1 MPTLPQTQSELEAL
15 RASVFQKYQDAKSR
29 NDQAEMARL
38 TGIAGEI
45 DDLLDDLAIAGLQN
59 LAKKLEEIKAKIDAA
74 GQKAKGWPFSSLAAA
89 FDHERPFRGI
99 IQDNDQEDEGPNA
112 PAPQPGPVAPGKIPT
127 VSAGWSESY
136 IQLWSTI
143 QIRPEWKKTSD
154 AIAAKI
160 VSNQGRYA
168 AAVSGTAIPWWFIA
182 VVHAMECSLRFD
194 QHLHNGDPL
203 TARTVRVPSGRPAA
217 GPPPF
222 TWEESAQDS
231 IVYESLD
238 KVADWGLASVL
249 FNWHRYN
256 GINNEYKKRGIPTPY
271 LWSGSQHY
279 TKGKYV
285 ADHEFDPNAVSG
297 QAGAAVILKALV
309 DMGAVAVSQQ
319 FAVATNPAAATEHI
333 PSLII
338 DTAGN
343 AFKHVSAEIDFPGEL
358 HLGSPKSKKNE
369 KAITR
374 IQEWLNIHGVV
385 TPIDGDFGHS
395 TAAQLS
401 AFQTKVNR
409 EPTGQLDAETWALLT
424 APMRRALATIDH
436 GTSPSFEESV
446 LRVAQQHI
454 KQKPIEI
461 GGNNCGP
468 WVRLYMQGKEGTE
481 QKWCA
486 GFVCLIVAQAARD
499 LGTDIPFERQVGVDQ
514 LVAQAKTSGRFIA
527 EADVQDGIKRRSKLR
542 PGQIFVVR
550 ASSTDWTH
558 TGILLSIND
567 KTFDTFEGNTGGDGG
582 TDGAN
587 ARQGNRSYASKDF
600 IRLA

>member
-1 MPTLPQTQSELEAL
+1 MPTLPQTRSELEAL
-15 RASVFQKYQDAKSR
+15 RADLFEKYQDAKSR
-29 NDQAEMARL
+29 SDQAEMTRL

-45 DDLLDDLAIAGLQN
+45 DDLLDDLAITDLN
-59 LAKKLEEIKAKIDAA
+59 TLAKKLSEIKARIDAA
-74 GQKAKGWPFSSLAAA
+74 GQKAKGWPFGSLDAAA
-89 FDHERPFRGI
+89 DHERPFRGDL
-99 IQDNDQEDEGPNA
+99 QDNDQDDQGPNA
-112 PAPQPGPVAPGKIPT
+112 PAPQPKPISPGTVPT
-127 VSAGWSESY
+127 VSPGWSQNY
-136 IQLWSTI
+136 LQLWSTI
-143 QIRPEWKKTSD
+143 EVRPEWKKTSD
-154 AIAAKI
+154 AIAKKI

-168 AAVSGTAIPWWFIA
+168 TAVTGTAIPWWFIA

-203 TARTVRVPSGRPAA
+203 TARTVRVPKDRPAA
-217 GPPPF
+217 GAPPF
-222 TWEESAQDS
+222 TWEESARDS
-231 IVYESLD
+231 ITYENLD
-238 KVADWGLASVL
+238 KVIDWSLPSVL
-249 FNWHRYN
+249 YHWHRYN
-256 GINNEYKKRGIPTPY
+256 GINNEYKLRGIPTPY

-285 ADHEFDPNAVSG
+285 ADHQFDPNAVSG

-309 DMGAVAVSQQ
+309 DMGAVAVDKH

-333 PSLII
+333 PSLNI
-338 DTAGN
+338 DAAGA
-343 AFKHVSAEIDFPGEL
+343 AFQHVPAELDFPGVL
-358 HLGSPKSKKNE
+358 STGSPKN
-369 KAITR
+369 AMAATR
-374 IQEWLNIHGVV
+374 VQEWLNIHGVV

-395 TAAQLS
+395 TADQLRT
-401 AFQTKVNR
+401 FQAKVNR

-436 GTSPSFEESV
+436 GPSSSFEDSV

-454 KQKPIEI
+454 KQVPIEI

-468 WVRLYMQGKEGTE
+468 WVRLYMRGKEGTK

-486 GFVCLIVAQAARD
+486 GFVCFIVAQAARD
-499 LGTDIPFERQVGVDQ
+499 LSTAIPFKRQVSVDE
-514 LVAQAKTSGRFIA
+514 LVADAKASGRFIA
-527 EADVQDGIKRRSKLR
+527 ESEVRDEIKRRSKLR

>member
-15 RASVFQKYQDAKSR
+15 RASLFQQYQDAKSR

-45 DDLLDDLAIAGLQN
+45 DDLLDKIAITDLQT
-59 LAKKLEEIKAKIDAA
+59 LATKLEAIKAKIDTAA
-74 GQKAKGWPFSSLAAA
+74 QKAKGWPFGSLNAPTN
-89 FDHERPFRGI
+89 HERPFRDD
-99 IQDNDQEDEGPNA
+99 IQDNDSEDQGPDA
-112 PAPQPGPVAPGKIPT
+112 PAPQPGPMPSQKIPT
-127 VSAGWSESY
+127 VSPGWSQNYTE
-136 IQLWSTI
+136 LWSTI

-154 AIAAKI
+154 AIASKI

-203 TARTVRVPSGRPAA
+203 TARTVRVPKGRPPA
-217 GPPPF
+217 GAPPF
-222 TWEESAQDS
+222 TWEESARDS

-238 KVADWGLASVL
+238 KVTDWTLPSVL
-249 FNWHRYN
+249 FHWHRYN
-256 GINNEYKKRGIPTPY
+256 GINNEYKRRGIPTPY

-285 ADHEFDPNAVSG
+285 ADHEFDANAVSG

-309 DMGAVAVSQQ
+309 DVGAVTVDPQ
-319 FAVATNPAAATEHI
+319 FAVTTNAAAATEHV
-333 PSLII
+333 PSLNIN
-338 DTAGN
+338 TTGS
-343 AFKHVSAEIDFPGEL
+343 AFQHVPAELDFPGAL
-358 HLGSPKSKKNE
+358 DLDSPRNRTNRIV
-369 KAITR
+369 ITHV
-374 IQEWLNIHGVV
+374 QEWLNIHGVV

-395 TAAQLS
+395 TAEQLKS
-401 AFQTKVNR
+401 FQIKTNR

-424 APMRRALATIDH
+424 APMRCALATIDH
-436 GTSPSFEESV
+436 GPSSSFEDAI

-454 KQKPIEI
+454 KQMPIEI
-461 GGNNCGP
+461 GGNNRGP
-468 WVRLYMQGKEGTE
+468 WVRLYMRGNQGTD

-486 GFVCLIVAQAARD
+486 GFVCFIVAQAARD
-499 LGTDIPFERQVGVDQ
+499 LGTNIPFRRQAGVDE
-514 LVAQAKTSGRFIA
+514 LVNDAKASGRFVA
-527 EADVQDGIKRRSKLR
+527 ESEVRDEVKRRSKLR

-558 TGILLSIND
+558 TGVVLSIND

-582 TDGAN
+582 NDGAN
-587 ARQGNRSYASKDF
+587 ARQGNRSYTGKDF
-600 IRLA
+600 IRLT

>member
-1 MPTLPQTQSELEAL
+1 MPTLPQTRSELEAL
-15 RASVFQKYQDAKSR
+15 RASLFQQYQDAKSR

-45 DDLLDDLAIAGLQN
+45 DDLLDDLAIIDLRT
-59 LAKKLEEIKAKIDAA
+59 LAKKLEEIKARIDAA
-74 GQKAKGWPFSSLAAA
+74 AQKAKGWPFGSLDAPA
-89 FDHERPFRGI
+89 DHERPFRDDV
-99 IQDNDQEDEGPNA
+99 QDNDQEDQGPNA
-112 PAPQPGPVAPGKIPT
+112 PAPQLGPIAPGTIPT
-127 VSAGWSESY
+127 VSPGWSQNY
-136 IQLWSTI
+136 IQLWRTI
-143 QIRPEWKKTSD
+143 EVRPEWKKTSD
-154 AIAAKI
+154 AIARKI

-203 TARTVRVPSGRPAA
+203 TGRTVRVPKGRPAA
-217 GPPPF
+217 GAPPF
-222 TWEESAQDS
+222 TWEESARDS

-238 KVADWGLASVL
+238 KVTDWTLPSIL
-249 FNWHRYN
+249 FHWHRYN
-256 GINNEYKKRGIPTPY
+256 GINNEYKRRGIPTPY

-285 ADHEFDPNAVSG
+285 ADHQFDPNAVSG

-309 DMGAVAVSQQ
+309 DMGAVAVDNQ

-333 PSLII
+333 PSLNI
-338 DTAGN
+338 DTTGA
-343 AFKHVSAEIDFPGEL
+343 AFQHVSAELDFPGV
-358 HLGSPKSKKNE
+358 LGIDSPKNKM
-369 KAITR
+369 ATTR
-374 IQEWLNIHGVV
+374 VQEWLNIHGVV

-395 TAAQLS
+395 TAEQLRT
-401 AFQTKVNR
+401 FQTRANR
-409 EPTGQLDAETWALLT
+409 EPTGRLDAETWALLT

-436 GTSPSFEESV
+436 GPSSSFEDSV

-454 KQKPIEI
+454 KQMPIEI

-468 WVRLYMQGKEGTE
+468 WVRLYMRGKQGRD

-486 GFVCLIVAQAARD
+486 GFVCFTVAQAARD
-499 LGTDIPFERQVGVDQ
+499 LGTGLPFKRQVGVDE
-514 LVAQAKTSGRFIA
+514 LVADAKASGRFIA
-527 EADVQDGIKRRSKLR
+527 EAEVRDEIKRRSKLR

-550 ASSTDWTH
+550 ASSKDWTH